1 MALAWTDSPTATLTV
16 RKYQSGTEKFTFQGV
31 ASSNSAGTPEQ
42 FLEAVNHIL
51 AFGGLSATITDIKR
65 VVTEGAEEE

>member
-16 RKYQSGTEKFTFQGV
+16 RKYQSGNEKFTFQGV
-31 ASSNSAGTPEQ
+31 ASSSNAGTPEE
-42 FLEAVNHIL
+42 FLAAVNHLL

-65 VVTEGAEEE
+65 TVTEGAEED